1 MRRLLRTALRL
12 RRGFEVVGEAGDGA
26 EAVRLAGTLLPD
38 VVVLDLGLPDL
49 AGREVLSGVRAG
61 SPTTKV
67 VVFSGRDSD
76 EEHWVAENVEGY
88 VLKDAAI
95 DHLVDLLESVGRRD
109 VEAMIELPRDASSVR
124 EARRFITAT
133 LTEWRLES
141 LLDDVLLVASELATN
156 AITHADSGYRLRLS
170 LNDSGL
176 RVDVIDSGD
185 GTPEPQPPSWTAE
198 HGRGLLLVD
207 ALTTAWG
214 LEVVPDGG
222 KLVWAELAGP
232 G

>member
-26 EAVRLAGTLLPD
+26 EAVRLAGTLHPD

-61 SPTTKV
+61 SPSTKV

-170 LNDSGL
+170 LNGSGL

>member
-1 MRRLLRTALRL
+1 M
-12 RRGFEVVGEAGDGA
+12 
-26 EAVRLAGTLLPD
+26 
-38 VVVLDLGLPDL
+38 
-49 AGREVLSGVRAG
+49 
-61 SPTTKV
+61 
-67 VVFSGRDSD
+67 
-76 EEHWVAENVEGY
+76 
-88 VLKDAAI
+88 
-95 DHLVDLLESVGRRD
+95 
-109 VEAMIELPRDASSVR
+109 
-124 EARRFITAT
+124 
-133 LTEWRLES
+133 
-141 LLDDVLLVASELATN
+141 ASELATN

-222 KLVWAELAGP
+222 KLVWAELAGTRLTDAGSPAAPRRRAFAPTRHP
-232 G
+232 GDVRSRRLGTRETCVRADSAKPGRRGWVPSGTLLRR